1 MESPGLALSL
11 LPGEALALLDKI
23 VLPPDLLEK
32 LGVDQKD
39 DAMVTGVKF
48 MMLDTGMDED
58 IVQLV
63 SRCILVLLK

>member
-1 MESPGLALSL
+1 
-11 LPGEALALLDKI
+11 LDSI
-23 VLPPDLLEK
+23 VLRPDLLEK

-58 IVQLV
+58 MVQLV
-63 SRCILVLLK
+63 R